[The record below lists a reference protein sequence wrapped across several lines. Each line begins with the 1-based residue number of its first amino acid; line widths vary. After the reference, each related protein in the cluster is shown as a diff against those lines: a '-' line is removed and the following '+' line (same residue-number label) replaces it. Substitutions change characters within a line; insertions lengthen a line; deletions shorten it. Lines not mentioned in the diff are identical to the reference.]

1 MFKDYLSK
9 WCDSV
14 KYEHGIGSSYPDFS
28 IWSQDDEPIAFWE
41 IAEKEFTAQ
50 NANEIQ
56 QELDD
61 IQQSGISVKSGYSEG
76 YSVLQYKIKKKSAQF
91 RGCGS
96 IPGMLVYADWTNYYM
111 PTKSEVAAAI
121 LGDPTLVISQEGDYL
136 GNSRR
141 PNGKMV
147 DSKYSHINNHISAVA
162 LFREEAIQT
171 RIQGLDELTN
181 EAIKKFRYG
190 HPVFKFVENVK
201 KEISSKVDL
210 ARKYLFLDIFL
221 NPHAH
226 VAWPLELH
234 GPYDRIFDVS
244 ESELHPTIVFD
255 GQKPI
260 QRIRLPESDVQRD
273 IQDLMNDPNLRNE

>member
-1 MFKDYLSK
+1 MKNSEPLFKDYLSK

-111 PTKSEVAAAI
+111 PTKRFPFATQI
-121 LGDPTLVISQEGDYL
+121 LKWH
-136 GNSRR
+136 N
-141 PNGKMV
+141 
-147 DSKYSHINNHISAVA
+147 
-162 LFREEAIQT
+162 
-171 RIQGLDELTN
+171 
-181 EAIKKFRYG
+181 
-190 HPVFKFVENVK
+190 VFGAT
-201 KEISSKVDL
+201 VDL
-210 ARKYLFLDIFL
+210 NIISINKS
-221 NPHAH
+221 N
-226 VAWPLELH
+226 
-234 GPYDRIFDVS
+234 
-244 ESELHPTIVFD
+244 
-255 GQKPI
+255 Q
-260 QRIRLPESDVQRD
+260 
-273 IQDLMNDPNLRNE
+273 LR